1 MQENIA
7 AKLLEQHRDY
17 AAAEALV
24 DIEGLSSARV
34 CRFLNDLVRNMA
46 PEEHYLEVGTWKG
59 RTLMSAAIDNPG
71 RTCFACDKFRLV
83 GRFTGLG
90 CLAKQALYRN
100 IERYQERSARVVFH
114 HTTSARLFRE
124 QRIPP
129 PIGVYFYDG
138 DHSFAGT
145 YHGIASV
152 EPLLASR
159 AVVLVDD
166 WNDPVIR
173 GATREALR
181 AGTLDVLWERELE
194 GDHTEVGWWNGL
206 GVFYVE
212 RRSAGLESHSM
223 AAQ

>member
-1 MQENIA
+1 MQDNIA
-7 AKLLEQHRDY
+7 ARLLEEHQDY
-17 AAAEALV
+17 SAAEPLV

-34 CRFLNDLVRNMA
+34 CRFLNDLVRNMD
-46 PEEHYLEVGTWKG
+46 PREHYLEVGTWKG

-90 CLAKQALYRN
+90 CLARQALYRN

-124 QRIPP
+124 QRVPP

-145 YHGIASV
+145 YHGITAV
-152 EPLLASR
+152 ESILAQR
-159 AVVLVDD
+159 ATILVDD
-166 WNDPVIR
+166 WNDKVIR
-173 GATREALR
+173 AATREALR
-181 AGTLDVLWERELE
+181 ASSLDVLWERELD
-194 GDHTEVGWWNGL
+194 GDHSEDGWWNGV

-212 RRSAGLESHSM
+212 RSAVHAEGAD

>member
-1 MQENIA
+1 MLNNIA
-7 AKLLEQHRDY
+7 EQLLVANDDY
-17 AAAEALV
+17 QGAQPLV

-34 CRFLNDLVRNMA
+34 CRFLNDLVRGMDA
-46 PEEHYLEVGTWKG
+46 SESYLEVGTWKG
-59 RTLMSAAIDNPG
+59 KTLLSAALDNQG
-71 RTCFACDKFRLV
+71 KICFACDKFRVL

-100 IERYQERSARVVFH
+100 IERFSGQSAEIIFH

-124 QRIPP
+124 RRIGG

-145 YHGIASV
+145 YHGISAAIPCLSQ
-152 EPLLASR
+152 R

-173 GATREALR
+173 AASREALR
-181 AGTLDVLWERELE
+181 NSQVSLLWERELE
-194 GDHTEVGWWNGL
+194 GDHTESGWWNGL
-206 GVFYVE
+206 GVFFVE
-212 RRSAGLESHSM
+212 RTEAR
-223 AAQ
+223 AA

>member
-7 AKLLEQHRDY
+7 ARLLEQHRDY
-17 AAAEALV
+17 ALAEPLV

-34 CRFLNDLVRNMA
+34 CRFLNDLVRNMGDD
-46 PEEHYLEVGTWKG
+46 EHYLEVGTWKG
-59 RTLMSAAIDNPG
+59 RTLLSAAIDNPG

-90 CLAKQALYRN
+90 CLARQALYRN
-100 IERYQERSARVVFH
+100 IERYRERSARVVFH

-124 QRIPP
+124 RRVPP

-145 YHGIASV
+145 YHGITSV
-152 EPLLASR
+152 EPILAAR
-159 AVVLVDD
+159 AVLLVDD
-166 WNDPVIR
+166 WNDRVIR
-173 GATREALR
+173 AATREALR
-181 AGTLDVLWERELE
+181 AGPLRVLWDRELE
-194 GDHTEVGWWNGL
+194 GDHSEQGWWNGL

-212 RRSAGLESHSM
+212 RRDAEVELSLAVGG
-223 AAQ
+223 

>member
-7 AKLLEQHRDY
+7 ATLLEEHQDY
-17 AAAEALV
+17 EAAEPLV

-100 IERYQERSARVVFH
+100 IERYRDRSARIVFH
-114 HTTSARLFRE
+114 HTTSSRLFRE
-124 QRIPP
+124 QRIPA

-145 YHGIASV
+145 YHGVVAA
-152 EPLLASR
+152 EPILAHR
-159 AVVLVDD
+159 AVLLVDD
-166 WNDPVIR
+166 WNDKVIR
-173 GATREALR
+173 AATREALR
-181 AGTLDVLWERELE
+181 ASQLGVLWERELD
-194 GDHTEVGWWNGL
+194 GDHSEKGWWNGL

-212 RRSAGLESHSM
+212 RNAGEQLAAA

>member
-1 MQENIA
+1 MQDNIA
-7 AKLLEQHRDY
+7 ARLLEEHQDY
-17 AAAEALV
+17 SAAEPPV

-34 CRFLNDLVRNMA
+34 CRFLNDLVRNMD
-46 PEEHYLEVGTWKG
+46 PHEHYLEVGTWKG
-59 RTLMSAAIDNPG
+59 RTLISAAIDNPG

-124 QRIPP
+124 RRVPP
-129 PIGVYFYDG
+129 PVGVYFYDG

-145 YHGIASV
+145 YHGITAV
-152 EPLLASR
+152 EPILAQR
-159 AVVLVDD
+159 AIVLVDD
-166 WNDPVIR
+166 WNDKVIR
-173 GATREALR
+173 AATREALR
-181 AGTLDVLWERELE
+181 TSALDVLWERELD
-194 GDHTEVGWWNGL
+194 GDHSENGWWNGV
-206 GVFYVE
+206 GVFFVE
-212 RRSAGLESHSM
+212 RSAVHTESAD